1 MTEAIFELKG
11 VGARYNELRALE
23 DVSFRIDKGDVVGV
37 VGPNGG
43 GKTTLLNVMLGNL
56 PASTG
61 TVKVLGQDI
70 RDFKEWHRIGY
81 VAQHAIQFDPIF
93 PATVEEIVSLG
104 CLSRKHLG
112 HRLSASDKEE
122 VKHALELVDL
132 LPLRNRRI
140 GHLSGGQK
148 QRIFIAKALVKR
160 PEVLILDEATAGLDI
175 CIQDRFIDLIRRM
188 KVEQDITVITVS
200 HDLSGVLCQANKL
213 AVVNKKVYWQAI
225 DEKTDPAI
233 ALRQAYGQHFTFV
246 FHNHEHHHADIPI
259 QIKEA

>member
-1 MTEAIFELKG
+1 MADAIFELKN
-11 VGARYNELRALE
+11 VCAKYNQLVALE
-23 DVSFRIDKGDVVGV
+23 GVSFHIEKGDVVGV

-56 PASTG
+56 PATSG
-61 TVKVLGQDI
+61 SVKVLGVDI
-70 RDFKEWHRIGY
+70 REFKEWHRIGY

-112 HRLSASDKEE
+112 HRLSADDKEE

-132 LPLRNRRI
+132 LPLRHRRI
-140 GHLSGGQK
+140 GQLSGGQK

-175 CIQDRFIDLIRRM
+175 CIQDRFIELIRRM
-188 KVEQDITVITVS
+188 KSERDITVITVS

-213 AVVNKKVYWQAI
+213 AVVNRKVYWQEI
-225 DEKTDPAI
+225 KEGTNPEI
-233 ALRQAYGQHFTFV
+233 ALRQAYGEHFTFV
-246 FHNHEHHHADIPI
+246 FHSHHHCEPSPI
-259 QIKEA
+259 QIKEG

>member
-1 MTEAIFELKG
+1 VDAIFELKN
-11 VGARYNELRALE
+11 VGAKYNQLQALE
-23 DVSFRIDKGDVVGV
+23 AVSFHIGKGDVVGV

-56 PASTG
+56 SASSG
-61 TVKVLGQDI
+61 SVKVFGVDI
-70 RDFKEWHRIGY
+70 KDFREWHRIGY

-112 HRLSASDKEE
+112 HRLSKDDKDA
-122 VKHALELVDL
+122 VKRALDLVDL
-132 LPLRNRRI
+132 YPLRHRRI
-140 GHLSGGQK
+140 GQLSGGQK

-175 CIQDRFIDLIRRM
+175 CIQDRFIELIRRM
-188 KVEQDITVITVS
+188 KVEQDITVVTVS

-213 AVVNKKVYWQAI
+213 AVVNKKVYWQEI
-225 DEKTDPAI
+225 KEGINPEI
-233 ALRQAYGQHFTFV
+233 ALRQAYGEHFTFV
-246 FHNHEHHHADIPI
+246 FHSHHHCEPAPI
-259 QIKEA
+259 QIKEG

>member
-11 VGARYNELRALE
+11 VVAKYGELRALD
-23 DVSFRIDKGDVVGV
+23 DVSFRIEKGDVVGV

-56 PASTG
+56 PIVAGS
-61 TVKVLGQDI
+61 VKVFGRNI
-70 RDFKEWHRIGY
+70 REFKEWHRIGY

-104 CLSRKHLG
+104 CLSRKHIG
-112 HRLSASDKEE
+112 KRLSAEDKEE
-122 VKHALELVDL
+122 VKRALELVDL
-132 LPLRNRRI
+132 LPQRNRRI
-140 GHLSGGQK
+140 GQLSGGQK

-188 KVEQDITVITVS
+188 KAERDITVVTVS

-213 AVVNKKVYWQAI
+213 AVVNKKVYWQEI
-225 DEKTDPAI
+225 DEKSNPEI
-233 ALRQAYGQHFTFV
+233 ALRQAYGEHFTFV
-246 FHNHEHHHADIPI
+246 FHSHHHCEQPPI
-259 QIKEA
+259 KIKEG